1 MVYQWYINHLG
12 FLFPVFKP
20 TELKC
25 NITVSV
31 HKEDDYQSF
40 FIVAQRRLTS
50 LCLNPCSLQDNMLH
64 LMDRHRRG
72 FLLLI

>member
-20 TELKC
+20 TDLKC

-40 FIVAQRRLTS
+40 F
-50 LCLNPCSLQDNMLH
+50 
-64 LMDRHRRG
+64 
-72 FLLLI
+72 LLLHKGD

>member
-20 TELKC
+20 TDLKC
-25 NITVSV
+25 DITVSV

-40 FIVAQRRLTS
+40 FYCCTKETNFPPV
-50 LCLNPCSLQDNMLH
+50 
-64 LMDRHRRG
+64 
-72 FLLLI
+72 